1 MNDNDMKLN
10 IGMTRRG
17 SMAACA
23 WLLAIVA
30 SGASLAQEIVL
41 GQSVALSGAASELG
55 REMRLGAQLYFDE
68 VNAKGGVR
76 GKKIVLR
83 TLDDGYEANRA
94 VENTRKF
101 VADGD
106 VHAMFGYVGTP
117 TSLPS
122 IPIATEAKIPFF
134 GAFTG
139 AMGLREPFNR
149 YVFNVRS
156 SYNDETELLVKQ
168 LLAEGVKNIAVF
180 HQNDSYGQAG
190 LSGVTRALKAR
201 NMEVFATA
209 TVERNS
215 NDVSKAVETMVA
227 RKPEA
232 IVMVSTYGSCAEFIK
247 QTKAKGLLTRYA
259 NVSFVGTKS
268 LVKALGDKGTGVI
281 ISQVMPS
288 PWAQRYPWVQDYQ
301 KAIKAKG
308 EEPSYT
314 SLEGYFAA
322 KVMTEALRRGGDASR
337 EALVRALEAMREVN
351 FDGFRMDFGPNDHNA
366 LQFVE
371 LTVVGR
377 DGKVHY

>member
-1 MNDNDMKLN
+1 MKRLFGWVN
-10 IGMTRRG
+10 
-17 SMAACA
+17 S
-23 WLLAIVA
+23 LLVA
-30 SGASLAQEIVL
+30 ASLLSVSGVAVAEDIVL
-41 GQSVALSGAASELG
+41 GQSVALSGPASELG
-55 REMRLGAQLYFDE
+55 REMRLGAQLYFDA
-68 VNAKGGVR
+68 VNAQGGVK

-83 TLDDGYEANRA
+83 TLDDGYEGDRAAAN
-94 VENTRKF
+94 TQKF
-101 VADGD
+101 VNDGD
-106 VHAMFGYVGTP
+106 VLALFGYVGTP

-122 IPIATEAKIPFF
+122 IKIATEAKIPFF

-139 AMGLREPFNR
+139 AQGLREPFNR

-156 SYNDETELLVKQ
+156 SYYDETELLVKQ
-168 LLAEGVKNIAVF
+168 LLAEGVKSIAVF

-190 LSGVTRALKAR
+190 LAGVTRALKAR
-201 NMEVFATA
+201 NLEVFTTA

-215 NDVSKAVETMVA
+215 NDVNKAVEHMVA
-227 RKPEA
+227 TKPEA

-247 QTKAKGLLTRYA
+247 QTKVKGLLTRYA

-268 LVKALGDKGTGVI
+268 LVKALEGKGAGVI

-288 PWAQRYPWVQDYQ
+288 PWAQRYPWVQEYQ
-301 KAIKAKG
+301 RLLKAKN

-322 KVMTEALRRGGDASR
+322 KVMVEALKRGGYASR
-337 EALVRALEAMREVN
+337 DALVKALETMRDVN
-351 FDGFRMDFGPNDHNA
+351 FDGFRVEFGPNDHNA

-377 DGKVHY
+377 DGKIHY